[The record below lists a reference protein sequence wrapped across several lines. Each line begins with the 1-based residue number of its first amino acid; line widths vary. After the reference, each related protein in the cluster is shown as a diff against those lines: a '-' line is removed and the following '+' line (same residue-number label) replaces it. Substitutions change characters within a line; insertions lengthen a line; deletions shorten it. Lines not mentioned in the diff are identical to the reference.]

1 MLIPAKKVS
10 IIQRNALPVCV
21 FSVNKAWLS
30 GKISTKE
37 TNNRT
42 PAANP
47 NEKERKER
55 FERCVKK
62 VSQLPIPVD
71 NPAIRVKENAMMI
84 EDETMYENELMSY
97 KDTSYSQKEK
107 NSLPRAFI
115 FYEAWFPC
123 LNNDYIC
130 SLKF

>member
-1 MLIPAKKVS
+1 MMLIPAKKVI
-10 IIQRNALPVCV
+10 IIQRNALPVCI

-37 TNNRT
+37 TNNKT

-47 NEKERKER
+47 NEKERNER

-62 VSQLPIPVD
+62 VSQLPMPVD

-97 KDTSYSQKEK
+97 KDTIYSSRIKK
-107 NSLPRAFI
+107 SLLLAFI
-115 FYEAWFPC
+115 FSEA
-123 LNNDYIC
+123 
-130 SLKF
+130 